1 METTNKKTSSAV
13 DIMHSRYIKGNKK
26 RLKNIEQEGKRIEIA
41 QQIYDLRTQRGL
53 SQKEFAKLVGMKQS
67 VISRLERTDYRSY
80 NLNTLERIAHALDQ
94 ELHLHFVPH
103 NVSCGIA

>member
-1 METTNKKTSSAV
+1 MGTKNKKTSAAE
-13 DIMHSRYIKGNKK
+13 ILHKRYIKGNKK

-53 SQKEFAKLVGMKQS
+53 SQKEFAQLVGMKQS
-67 VISRLERTDYRSY
+67 VISRLESTDYRSY
-80 NLNTLERIAHALDQ
+80 NLNTLERIAQALDH